1 MALPLPPTAT
11 ASQLARLLP
20 PAPITLSLAQVALL
34 LRACL
39 PLPLLKPQGV
49 VDLIAYHQ
57 RHKCAAY
64 RAHRARRL
72 RLLADP

>member
-39 PLPLLKPQGV
+39 PLPLLNPQGAV
-49 VDLIAYHQ
+49 ALIAYHQ

-64 RAHRARRL
+64 LTHRDQRL